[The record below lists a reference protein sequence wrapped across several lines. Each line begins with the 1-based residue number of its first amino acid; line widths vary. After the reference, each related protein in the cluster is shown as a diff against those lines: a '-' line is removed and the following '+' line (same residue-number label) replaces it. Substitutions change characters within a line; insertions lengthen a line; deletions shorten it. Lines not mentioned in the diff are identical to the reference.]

1 MLFGYKYPKLTGLAI
16 AIVLAYVI
24 FSNPAVADFVSK
36 IENVGYI
43 GIFFAGMLLP
53 LGFTAPF
60 AVGLLVTLN
69 VENVLVFSLIAGFGA
84 MLSDFLIF
92 YFIRLS
98 FTDEIRRLERTRMM
112 KDVEREV
119 NELDGIAIHY
129 HIIKHFKIYL
139 MYVFAGFIIA
149 SPLPDEV
156 GVAML
161 AGFTKIRQDVFIPM
175 SFLLHTLG
183 VFILLS
189 I

>member
-24 FSNPAVADFVSK
+24 FSNPAVADFVSN
-36 IENVGYI
+36 IENIGYI
-43 GIFFAGMLLP
+43 GIFIAGMLLP

-69 VENVLVFSLIAGFGA
+69 VENIFIFSLIAGLGA
-84 MLSDFLIF
+84 VLSDFLIF
-92 YFIRLS
+92 HFIRLS
-98 FTDEIRRLERTRMM
+98 FMEEIKRLEKTRII
-112 KDVEREV
+112 KDVEYEV
-119 NELDGIAIHY
+119 NELNGLVIHY
-129 HIIKHFKIYL
+129 HIVKHFKIYL

-156 GVAML
+156 GVSML
-161 AGFTKIRQDVFIPM
+161 AGFTKIRQNIFIPM

-183 VFILLS
+183 IFILLS

>member
-16 AIVLAYVI
+16 AIVLTYII

-69 VENVLVFSLIAGFGA
+69 VENVFVLSLIAGFGA

-92 YFIRLS
+92 HFIRLS
-98 FTDEIRRLERTRMM
+98 FTDEIKRLERTRMM
-112 KDVEREV
+112 KGVEHEV
-119 NELDGIAIHY
+119 NELAIHY

-183 VFILLS
+183 IFILLS